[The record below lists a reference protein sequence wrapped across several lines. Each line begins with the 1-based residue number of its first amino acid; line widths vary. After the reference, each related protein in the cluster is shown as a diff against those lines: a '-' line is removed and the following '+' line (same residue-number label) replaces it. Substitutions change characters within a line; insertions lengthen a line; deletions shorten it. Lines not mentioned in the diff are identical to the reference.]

1 MCVGLLNMVSNVRR
15 VVFFYI
21 IENNHISLMNG
32 SLSIFSLKNKSV
44 RRTEEEGE
52 EEANKNIKIK
62 ENSLLV

>member
-1 MCVGLLNMVSNVRR
+1 MVSNVRR

-44 RRTEEEGE
+44 RRTEEEEGE